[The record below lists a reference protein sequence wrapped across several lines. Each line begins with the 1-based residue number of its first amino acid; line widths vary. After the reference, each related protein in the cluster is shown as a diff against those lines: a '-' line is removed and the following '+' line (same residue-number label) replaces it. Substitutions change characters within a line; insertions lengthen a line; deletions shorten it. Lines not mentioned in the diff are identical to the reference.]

1 MDVKLAKAIDNRAG
15 SGYNRTCQGDR
26 PHRVRLI
33 LGCALAYAF
42 THRFTKGFRV
52 GLQMPCLLR
61 VDGSKQPQVSALPER
76 RVKKQKQTAST
87 GYFKELARAPFFC
100 TKKPSPSGNFEKPCF
115 RKHSLGKKPCF
126 TGFSEVMYAAK

>member
-1 MDVKLAKAIDNRAG
+1 
-15 SGYNRTCQGDR
+15 
-26 PHRVRLI
+26 
-33 LGCALAYAF
+33 
-42 THRFTKGFRV
+42 
-52 GLQMPCLLR
+52 MPCLLR

-126 TGFSEVMYAAK
+126 TVSVKNNYVCAKAISCDKLTS